1 MGVWRRDDV
10 EGWDITMEKFSSS
23 VAVSFIYIHIFT
35 AILHKEVNQ
44 RVRNTCLFNVVW
56 GKNALRQR
64 QQSKGS
70 LTETTTKP

>member
-1 MGVWRRDDV
+1 MGLWRGDDV
-10 EGWDITMEKFSSS
+10 EGWNITMENLSSS
-23 VAVSFIYIHIFT
+23 VAVSYIYIYICT